1 MPHVATEVEL
11 PQLGESVTEG
21 VITAW
26 LVEVGDEV
34 EVDQPIVEISTD
46 KVDTEIPS
54 PVAGTVQELKAEVD
68 DEIQVGQV
76 IVVIG
81 EGAPSD
87 DSDASSDD
95 DTGDDAADTGDQGDT
110 SEAAD
115 PEADDGG
122 DEDDAGEPA
131 ASEGEQGSAGD
142 DGDAAGRTD
151 DTGADAGDRP
161 RGSRV
166 EKREGDT
173 HDVIVLGAGTGGYSV
188 ALRAAQLGLEVALVE
203 REKVGGTCL
212 HWGCIPTKAI
222 LQTAEV
228 AEHAQDAADFG
239 VNVDYQGI
247 EVKALNQHKDSV
259 VEKMWKGLQGALKG
273 RGVETLIGDGVVTGE
288 GTVEVTLAEGDETR
302 ELKAPALVVATGSKP
317 RELPFAEF
325 DGKRVISSDHALMLE
340 KLPKRAIVLG
350 AGAVGMEFA
359 TAWNAFGVEVT
370 VVELEDRLLPLED
383 ADSSKEIGRAFR
395 KAGIEART
403 GVKVTDV
410 KTTSRS
416 VTVTIETG
424 KGDEEL
430 KADLLLVAVGRGPVT
445 EGAGLDAAGIDVDDR
460 GFVPVDGYCRTNVDG
475 VYAVGDVI
483 PTLGL
488 AHASFAEGMLVADQ
502 LAGLEVLPIDYKGVP
517 RVTYSHPEVASVG
530 YTEAEAKDAG
540 FEVVTE
546 RYPFQALG
554 RAAMMKATGMVKLV
568 AEKDDDADGGAGRV
582 LGVHMVGPRAT
593 DLISE
598 GQLIYNW
605 EALPTDVAHLIHAH
619 PSLGEA
625 IGEAHLALAGR
636 SLHG

>member
-1 MPHVATEVEL
+1 VATEVEL

-68 DEIQVGQV
+68 DEIAVGQV
-76 IVVIG
+76 IAVIG
-81 EGAPSD
+81 EGAPS
-87 DSDASSDD
+87 A
-95 DTGDDAADTGDQGDT
+95 G
-110 SEAAD
+110 
-115 PEADDGG
+115 DDGG
-122 DEDDAGEPA
+122 DAGDEDQPDEAEASEAETAEPA
-131 ASEGEQGSAGD
+131 DAQADEASDSEAAEASAGSSD
-142 DGDAAGRTD
+142 TAGRSTEGAA
-151 DTGADAGDRP
+151 DTSSAPSGR
-161 RGSRV
+161 RV
-166 EKREGDT
+166 EKGEGHT
-173 HDVIVLGAGTGGYSV
+173 HDVIILGAGTGGYSA
-188 ALRAAQLGLEVALVE
+188 ALRAAQLGLDVALIE

-239 VNVDYQGI
+239 VTVDYQGI
-247 EVKALNQHKDSV
+247 EVAALNQHKDSV

-273 RGVETLIGDGVVTGE
+273 RGVETLIGTGVVTGPNS
-288 GTVEVTLAEGDETR
+288 VEVTLEDGGETK
-302 ELKAPALVVATGSKP
+302 ELSAPALVIATGSKP
-317 RELPFAEF
+317 RQLPFAEF
-325 DGKRVISSDHALMLE
+325 DGKRIISSDHALNLD
-340 KLPKRAIVLG
+340 KLPKKAIVIG
-350 AGAVGMEFA
+350 SGAVGMEFA
-359 TAWNAFGVEVT
+359 TAWDAFGVEVT
-370 VVELEDRLLPLED
+370 IVELEDRLLPLED

-395 KAGIEART
+395 KRGIEART

-410 KTTSRS
+410 KSTSRS
-416 VTVTIETG
+416 VTVTLETG

-445 EGAGLDAAGIDVDDR
+445 EGAGLDAAGVEIDDR
-460 GFVPVDGYCRTNVDG
+460 GFVTVDEYCRTNVDG
-475 VYAVGDVI
+475 VYALGDVI

-488 AHASFAEGMLVADQ
+488 AHASFAEGFLVADQ
-502 LAGLEVLPIDYKGVP
+502 LAGLDVLPIDYKGVP

-530 YTEAEAKDAG
+530 YTEAEAKDEG

-554 RAAMMKATGMVKLV
+554 RAAMMKATGMVKIV
-568 AEKDDDADGGAGRV
+568 AEKDDDAEGGAGRV
-582 LGVHMVGPRAT
+582 LGIHMVGPRAT

-605 EALPTDVAHLIHAH
+605 EALPSDVAHLIHAH

-636 SLHG
+636 ALHG